1 MTHGADHT
9 NGDRMDLGRR
19 DGVVIVKGLVLGV
32 QSVFLRRMD
41 GMQLL
46 RHFLFLLQKKIV
58 VVCCMFTKA
67 EGESK
72 QAARNRATGVYDRRL
87 GWAIVPG

>member
-19 DGVVIVKGLVLGV
+19 DGVFIVKGLVLGV
-32 QSVFLRRMD
+32 QSAFLRRMD

-46 RHFLFLLQKKIV
+46 RHFLFLLQKKDCRCLLHV
-58 VVCCMFTKA
+58 HESRGGKQTGGTK
-67 EGESK
+67 
-72 QAARNRATGVYDRRL
+72 
-87 GWAIVPG
+87 